1 MKRLSLILLA
11 LCTLMV
17 FSSSATDPT
26 FNKEN
31 KTCKGISLDGR
42 VKFVEHN
49 ATFKVYVAPSGGSA
63 DIIVLLNTSR
73 YLSDCANWKTAE
85 EERNSDFTIQ
95 FVGSNDDADF
105 SIWFLDY

>member
-1 MKRLSLILLA
+1 MKRLALILAIGILA
-11 LCTLMV
+11 LCT
-17 FSSSATDPT
+17 SSSLEPT
-26 FNKEN
+26 FDKEN

-63 DIIVLLNTSR
+63 DIVVLLNTSR

-95 FVGSNDDADF
+95 FVGNSDDADF
-105 SIWFLDY
+105 SIWFRDY